1 MMTQQ
6 PDEAQPPQRSGLIG
20 VLQLLAAYL
29 DRPWKVAA
37 LIALAVVAGAG
48 WLIWDKRDVLFEAWL
63 TRTTQVLKTGDVPA
77 ALAKLTAE
85 TTADLIQ
92 IWQVDLGSNSQ
103 WFIGA
108 RRHDGQRPVIP
119 TPRRLPVIVTA
130 SDVKALIDVMEGHPI
145 CIDLS
150 KTGSPLAR
158 RLEER
163 GMKRGCAIPIPP
175 NTEAFL
181 GVIYLAW
188 SEDNMPDASAE
199 NVAAGAAREIAATL
213 ATR

>member
-1 MMTQQ
+1 VSRT
-6 PDEAQPPQRSGLIG
+6 AR
-20 VLQLLAAYL
+20 
-29 DRPWKVAA
+29 VA
-37 LIALAVVAGAG
+37 
-48 WLIWDKRDVLFEAWL
+48 
-63 TRTTQVLKTGDVPA
+63 QVLKTGDVPA